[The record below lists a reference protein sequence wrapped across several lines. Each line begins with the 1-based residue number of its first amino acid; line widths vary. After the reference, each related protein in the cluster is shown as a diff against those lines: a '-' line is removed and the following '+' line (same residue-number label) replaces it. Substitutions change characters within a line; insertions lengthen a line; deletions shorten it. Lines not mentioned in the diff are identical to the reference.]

1 MLKPHAG
8 QRLALTF
15 VVATVALLVAGAATA
30 DTIYLKNGRVI
41 QSSLV
46 RVVGDRVIFV
56 QYAGEVSIP
65 LSVVDRIVE
74 DASVE
79 PAGTPP
85 LAQPVADEAEEAA
98 AAEAEDAPEEQ
109 TRDYWQE
116 QVRSIAAERV
126 QVELQIED
134 LRRTERAFLF
144 SHRSTAETRQAIE
157 DAQARL
163 AELDEEMSAL
173 EGEARRLQV
182 PPGWLRIDPAGGGGE
197 AGGNPNGGGGGR

>member
-1 MLKPHAG
+1 
-8 QRLALTF
+8 LALTF
-15 VVATVALLVAGAATA
+15 MVATVALWVAGTATA

-46 RVVGDRVIFV
+46 RVEGDRVIFV

-65 LSVVDRIVE
+65 LSQVERIVE

-79 PAGTPP
+79 PEATTTTSPP
-85 LAQPVADEAEEAA
+85 ADEAEEAA
-98 AAEAEDAPEEQ
+98 AAEAEDVPEEQ
-109 TRDYWQE
+109 ARDYWQE
-116 QVRSIAAERV
+116 RVRAIVAERV

-144 SHRSTAETRQAIE
+144 SHRSTADTRQAIE

-163 AELDEEMSAL
+163 VELDEEMSAL
-173 EGEARRLQV
+173 ETEARRLQI
-182 PPGWLRIDPAGGGGE
+182 PPGWLRIDPVGGGGE
-197 AGGNPNGGGGGR
+197 AGGAPSAGTGGGR